1 MGTDSEERER
11 ERARRLRDE
20 RLRRHDPGAKIKGV
34 NWDPERKAKPKPI
47 FPFSLLQGMP
57 ARIQGAIIGLVLG
70 LVMFLMLVTG
80 LPGELKIL
88 SIFAILLGGAIG
100 MVIGMATDQDK
111 W

>member
-1 MGTDSEERER
+1 
-11 ERARRLRDE
+11 
-20 RLRRHDPGAKIKGV
+20 
-34 NWDPERKAKPKPI
+34 
-47 FPFSLLQGMP
+47 
-57 ARIQGAIIGLVLG
+57 
-70 LVMFLMLVTG
+70 MLVIG